1 MGTITFP
8 SDGSDYSIDL
18 NCYFKIEVSNGKK
31 VKITFKMFNIGE
43 GVDYG
48 ITALYPAYELDKE
61 TGEFY
66 VFRRKSIHLNSS
78 YLSLVFI

>member
-1 MGTITFP
+1 MGSIEFL
-8 SDGSDYSIDL
+8 SDGISTKYNKDKPD

-31 VKITFKMFNIGE
+31 VMINFRKFNIGE

-48 ITALYPAYELDKE
+48 ITTLYPAYKLDKD

-66 VFRRKSIHLNSS
+66 LE
-78 YLSLVFI
+78 

>member
-31 VKITFKMFNIGE
+31 VLITFREFNVGE

-48 ITALYPAYELDKE
+48 ITTLYPAYKLDTA
-61 TGEFY
+61 TGKFY
-66 VFRRKSIHLNSS
+66 LE
-78 YLSLVFI
+78 

>member
-8 SDGSDYSIDL
+8 SDGSDLSIDL

-31 VKITFKMFNIGE
+31 VMINFRKFNIGE

-48 ITALYPAYELDKE
+48 ITTLYPAYKLDKD

-66 VFRRKSIHLNSS
+66 LE
-78 YLSLVFI
+78 

>member
-1 MGTITFP
+1 MGSIKFL
-8 SDGSDYSIDL
+8 SDGISTKYNKDH

-31 VKITFKMFNIGE
+31 VLITFREFNVGE

-48 ITALYPAYELDKE
+48 ITTLYPGYKLDKN

-66 VFRRKSIHLNSS
+66 LE
-78 YLSLVFI
+78 